1 VKMTK
6 IRIACMTIG
15 SIVIGGLVFEISE
28 LIGGLFFDW
37 VVGMAWISC
46 FLLGRSMI
54 RELK

>member
-15 SIVIGGLVFEISE
+15 SMVIGGLVFEISE